1 MQKAEILAPAGNI
14 ESLKTAVLCGADAV
28 YFGLSEFNARMRADN
43 FNFENLSD
51 WVDFC
56 HLYGVRV
63 YITLNTVIKNLELNK
78 LDEFIYKAATS
89 NVDAFIVT
97 DIATIEACKRICPDI
112 PLHFSTQFGIHNL
125 EGAKIA
131 VALGAKRIILARE
144 TPISEIK
151 RIKEN
156 LDVEIEAFA
165 HGAMCVSFSGRC
177 YLSSFIDGNSGNR
190 GRCKQPCRL
199 KYQNSLTKEQ
209 GYYLSMKDLCLA
221 ERIKELES
229 CGVCSFKIEGRLKS
243 PQYVGSAVTAYKR
256 ALLGLIDDEDISNLQ
271 STYSRIF
278 TNKGY
283 LYGAKHNLITSKIQ
297 NNAGLE
303 VGRVEK
309 VQKLR
314 NGLNKVYFSSSR
326 ELFKGDGLKII
337 NHGQEICGAELTSKQ
352 KENGYYVLYTSK
364 TPENYSVVSLT
375 FNSAILSKFT
385 KRRINITFDFKE
397 KRQGEYLLTVKD
409 NENFAQVNLLLEE
422 IQYANTPQVDSI
434 KSVLSKENQPFI
446 PNSINVDII
455 TDTFIPRSLLNKARK
470 DVLELLAKKRI
481 EKFNKSNI
489 KNSNF
494 SKIDL
499 QSKSKGDGKNG
510 IACIISS
517 SSALTESLL
526 NYADKIIYAPY
537 DFNDHEL
544 SDVIKIVSNR
554 AEIYFGIPDVCFEND
569 IKVLYKTIKKY
580 NTCIKGIYGNSIFCK
595 EIAQKYDLD
604 FFGGFGLNITNNISA
619 SFFKNKVL
627 SLELNKEEINK
638 IDSNAYV
645 YVYGYPS
652 LMTFVYC
659 PNYVIGKNCSD
670 CSFDKGEVSYSDKG
684 RKYNIKR
691 TKIGQNCYF
700 SLHQDIPI
708 SLSEFSRDFKNI
720 ILDLSQERDI
730 NLVINSFKNN
740 KKIDNSTTAH
750 FLKGVL

>member
-1 MQKAEILAPAGNI
+1 MKKAEILAPAGNI

-43 FNFENLSD
+43 FNFENLSE

-56 HLYGVRV
+56 HLYGVKV

-97 DIATIEACKRICPDI
+97 DIATIEACRRICPDI

-125 EGAKIA
+125 EGAKTA
-131 VALGAKRIILARE
+131 VTLGAKRIILARE

-156 LDVEIEAFA
+156 LDVEIEAFV

-199 KYQNSLTKEQ
+199 KYQNSLTKEL

-221 ERIKELES
+221 DRIKELES

-256 ALLGLIDDEDISNLQ
+256 ALLGLIDDEDVSNLR

-283 LYGAKHNLITSKIQ
+283 LYGTKHNLITSKIQ

-326 ELFKGDGLKII
+326 ELFKGDGLKIT
-337 NHGQEICGAELTSKQ
+337 NFGREICGAELTSNQ
-352 KENGYYVLYTSK
+352 KEDGFYVLYTSK
-364 TPENYSVVSLT
+364 MPEVFSIVSLT
-375 FNSAILSKFT
+375 FNSAILSKFSKKT
-385 KRRINITFDFKE
+385 VGVTFYLKE
-397 KRQGEYLLTVKD
+397 EKEGEYNLTVND
-409 NENFAQVNLLLEE
+409 NENFAQVNFSLEE
-422 IQYANTPQVDSI
+422 IQQANTPQVDSI
-434 KSVLSKENQPFI
+434 KSVLAKENQPFV
-446 PNSINVDII
+446 PDYINVDII

-470 DVLELLAKKRI
+470 EVLELLAKKRI
-481 EKFNKSNI
+481 EKFNKNNI
-489 KNSNF
+489 KDLDF
-494 SKIDL
+494 TKIDL
-499 QSKSKGDGKNG
+499 QSNSKSDNKNRV
-510 IACIISS
+510 ACIISS
-517 SSALTESLL
+517 SRSLTEDLME
-526 NYADKIIYAPY
+526 YADKIIYEPY
-537 DFNDHEL
+537 DYNDHEL

-569 IKVLYKTIKKY
+569 LKVLYKTIEKY
-580 NTCIKGIYGNSIFCK
+580 NTFIKGIYGNSIFCK
-595 EIAQKYDLD
+595 EIAERYNLD
-604 FFGGFGLNITNNISA
+604 YFAGFGLNITNSISA
-619 SFFKNKVL
+619 KHFENKVL

-638 IDSNAYV
+638 IDSSSYV
-645 YVYGYPS
+645 YAYGYPS
-652 LMTFVYC
+652 LMTFAHC
-659 PNYVIGKNCSD
+659 PNYAIGKNCSD
-670 CSFDKGEVSYSDKG
+670 CSFDKEGISYLDKG
-684 RKYNIKR
+684 QKYNIKR
-691 TKIGQNCYF
+691 IKIAQNCYF
-700 SLHQDIPI
+700 TLHQDIPI
-708 SLSEFSRDFKNI
+708 SLSEFTCDLNNI
-720 ILDLSQERDI
+720 ILDLSQETDVNI
-730 NLVINSFKNN
+730 VINSFKNN